1 MYSLNREDSQP
12 LSERVLL
19 HPGFETAC
27 RLIET
32 TATLVFISI
41 SLREHASPVLFWI
54 AVGFG
59 AMTHMMFC
67 GTLWSQE
74 FYRNKRI
81 RVADEAAITHQ
92 AIEGQVVS
100 ECNLPP
106 YRPPYRP
113 ADRSHIARVV
123 IALPVINYVLHP
135 VVISE
140 GSSHPEFLGVTI
152 SWCSLYTFPQ
162 YVICLCYALDGRPL
176 SYFWCAAMMVTTL
189 YILLG
194 PFHAIARHDHHHG
207 GYWHIFST
215 CLIWYLPI
223 VLLEL
228 VHFFPIFF
236 AYYYYHSITKTLLL
250 NYLLVFN
257 VPKVLFLLLRLT
269 NEDDSNEYGRARFLV
284 CKFPPVVVPLLI
296 VPLVPSVLMLTHVI
310 GVPNWGSMPEG
321 FIELLRTKCFAYR
334 WNLTLLGLYL
344 WLAYGGLLHLV
355 LTQQSPGLVV
365 QASVFATTALSV
377 VVLAQHL
384 SYKLSHFK
392 IMPMWCQDGHT
403 ASMYGEFQCRN
414 GVKYSLNQPEAKEDL
429 IGAKDRLTPYP
440 SP

>member
-19 HPGFETAC
+19 HPGFETTC

-32 TATLVFISI
+32 TVTLGFIST
-41 SLREHASPVLFWI
+41 SLREHASPVLFGI

-59 AMTHMMFC
+59 AIMHIFFC
-67 GTLWSQE
+67 GTLWLGE
-74 FYRNKRI
+74 FHRNKRI
-81 RVADEAAITHQ
+81 RVADEETIKHQ
-92 AIEGQVVS
+92 AIEGQLVS
-100 ECNLPP
+100 GCNS
-106 YRPPYRP
+106 PPYRP

-123 IALPVINYVLHP
+123 MALPLINYVLHP
-135 VVISE
+135 VVSE
-140 GSSHPEFLGVTI
+140 EGFHPSQTI

-176 SYFWCAAMMVTTL
+176 SYFWCAAMIVTTL

-194 PFHAIARHDHHHG
+194 PFHALARHDHYHG
-207 GYWHIFST
+207 GYWHVFCT

-257 VPKVLFLLLRLT
+257 VPKALFLLLRMT
-269 NEDDSNEYGRARFLV
+269 NDDDSKEYGRSRFIV
-284 CKFPPVVVPLLI
+284 CMYPPVVVPLLI

-321 FIELLRTKCFAYR
+321 FIEMLRAKCFAYR

-344 WLAYGGLLHLV
+344 WMAYGGLLHLV

-377 VVLAQHL
+377 VVLAQHM
-384 SYKLSHFK
+384 SYKLSLFK
-392 IMPMWCQDGHT
+392 IMPMWCQDSKT

-414 GVKYSLNQPEAKEDL
+414 GVTYSLNQPEAKEGL
-429 IGAKDRLTPYP
+429 IEAKDRLTEPV
-440 SP
+440 